1 MKLGYIAAGFG
12 TARTGDLVE
21 TQMGGLRVVRAF
33 DAVFA
38 GELGQDFGI
47 AAFVQPCGADVRQ
60 ALFQVDVCRRIAV
73 HAAGVID
80 GNRRIGFRTL
90 RRVSVVLTDFT
101 QRHADVV
108 AAALQ
113 IHALRVRIFKADADV
128 FAQVGKLARFVAGS
142 FGSFFWRSHKK
153 CSCFLV

>member
-1 MKLGYIAAGFG
+1 MELGYVAAGFG
-12 TARTGDLVE
+12 AARAGDLVE
-21 TQMGGLRVVRAF
+21 TQMGGFRVVRTF

-38 GELGQDFGI
+38 GEFGQDFGI
-47 AAFVQPCGADVRQ
+47 TAFVQPRRADVGQ
-60 ALFQVDVCRRIAV
+60 TLFQVDVCRRIAV

-80 GNRRIGFRTL
+80 GNRRIGFRAL
-90 RRVSVVLTDFT
+90 RRVSVVLADFA

-113 IHALRVRIFKADADV
+113 IHAFRVRIFEADADV
-128 FAQVGKLARFVAGS
+128 FAQVGKLACFVTGS
-142 FGSFFWRSHKK
+142 FGGFFWRSHKK